1 MFATVKFV
9 AEVIS
14 VKKDQEDKIIEG
26 NPDKIKFVTDS
37 WKFTRNINKKILIG
51 ICLKLS
57 ASDKKKEPN
66 QEDKQAWEE
75 YIKNPSDI
83 YDKDQNKLNNIKRR
97 ERYRFDLHGFT
108 LDEANNKVKEIIEHC
123 VKNKF
128 RELLLITGKGL
139 HSTSDR
145 DAYISK
151 NLGKLKYSVPEFI
164 KTNSDLNKL
173 IVSIDDADKKDGGE
187 GAILIKLKNL

>member
-1 MFATVKFV
+1 M
-9 AEVIS
+9 I
-14 VKKDQEDKIIEG
+14 KKKEITQEDKK
-26 NPDKIKFVTDS
+26 D
-37 WKFTRNINKKILIG
+37 W
-51 ICLKLS
+51 
-57 ASDKKKEPN
+57 
-66 QEDKQAWEE
+66 ED
-75 YIKNPSDI
+75 YIRNPSDI
-83 YDKDQNKLNNIKRR
+83 YNKDKNIQKNDKKKT
-97 ERYRFDLHGFT
+97 RYKYDLHGFT

-164 KTNSDLNKL
+164 KTSELNKF
-173 IVSIDDADKKDGGE
+173 IISINDAEKKDGGE
-187 GAILIKLKNL
+187 GAIIIRLRNL